1 MRLSSS
7 RAYRRSLQVVAV
19 VSATALVTAACS
31 DSGGDGSPSESSTAA
46 SSSTASST
54 TASAAPHAVDTEMG
68 SVEVPAK
75 PKRVVVLGYRLTGLA
90 FDLGAHVKGTIPE
103 MAGGSSDPSQAWSDA
118 AAQEG
123 TTFLPWFVDGFDIA
137 GIEALDPDLIIG
149 GGPGLEHEHAVQA
162 YPELKQIAP
171 TVVIG
176 EDETSWKDQA
186 EIMADALGAEKKL
199 KEMTGNYEE
208 FVDSIRENINAP
220 EGDVGYLV
228 FDAEGRPYAANEKFG
243 LPAELTDI
251 GLEPAKYSQIPGLQT
266 AGVNGELLAVP
277 PERIEEV
284 FDQDNLFVLGYGRD
298 VVNPGELSRDPQYAD
313 LPAIKNFRAF
323 GLDYWSLSPGYDEI
337 MKTLGTMQLLFAK

>member
-7 RAYRRSLQVVAV
+7 RVYRRSLQVAAV
-19 VSATALVTAACS
+19 VSAAALVTAACS
-31 DSGGDGSPSESSTAA
+31 DSGGDGSPGE
-46 SSSTASST
+46 SST
-54 TASAAPHAVDTEMG
+54 TASSSAGSAAPHAVDTEMG

-251 GLEPAKYSQIPGLQT
+251 GLEPAKYSQIPGLQS

>member
-7 RAYRRSLQVVAV
+7 RVFRRSLRAVAV
-19 VSATALVTAACS
+19 VSAAALVTAACS
-31 DSGGDGSPSESSTAA
+31 GSDGDGSQDATSTTS
-46 SSSTASST
+46 SSSTAS
-54 TASAAPHAVDTEMG
+54 APPRTVDTEMG

-103 MAGGSSDPSQAWSDA
+103 MAGSSSDASQAWSDA
-118 AAQEG
+118 AAKEG
-123 TTFLPWFVDGFDIA
+123 TTFLPWFPDGFDIA

-149 GGPGLEHEHAVQA
+149 GGPGLEHEHAVEA
-162 YPELKQIAP
+162 YPELEQIAP

-186 EIMADALGAEKKL
+186 ETMADALGAEKKL

>member
-7 RAYRRSLQVVAV
+7 RVYRRSLQAVAV
-19 VSATALVTAACS
+19 VSAAALVTAACS
-31 DSGGDGSPSESSTAA
+31 DSGGDGSQD
-46 SSSTASST
+46 SSSTTTSST
-54 TASAAPHAVDTEMG
+54 TASAAPHTVNTEMG
-68 SVEVPAK
+68 SVEVPAG

-90 FDLGAHVKGTIPE
+90 FNLGAHVKGTIPE
-103 MAGGSSDPSQAWSDA
+103 MAGGSSDASQAWSDA
-118 AAQEG
+118 SASEG
-123 TTFLPWFVDGFDIA
+123 TTFLPWFPDGFDIA
-137 GIEALDPDLIIG
+137 GIKALDPDLIIG

-162 YPELKQIAP
+162 YPELEQIAP

-186 EIMADALGAEKKL
+186 EIMADALGAKKKL
-199 KEMTGNYEE
+199 AKMTKNYDE
-208 FVDSIRENINAP
+208 FVSSIRENINAP

-228 FDAEGRPYAANEKFG
+228 FDAEGRPYAANENIG

-251 GLEPAKYSQIPGLQT
+251 GLEPAKYSQMPGLEP
-266 AGVNGELLAVP
+266 AGASGELLAVP
-277 PERIEEV
+277 PERVEEV

>member
-7 RAYRRSLQVVAV
+7 RMLRRSLRAVAV
-19 VSATALVTAACS
+19 LSAAALVTAACS
-31 DSGGDGSPSESSTAA
+31 DSGGDGSQDQTSTTT
-46 SSSTASST
+46 SSTASAKPRT
-54 TASAAPHAVDTEMG
+54 VDTDMG
-68 SVEVPAK
+68 SVEVPAQ

-103 MAGGSSDPSQAWSDA
+103 MAGGSSDASPSWSDA
-118 AAQEG
+118 AAAER

-162 YPELKQIAP
+162 YPELEQIAP

-176 EDETSWKDQA
+176 EDDASWKDQA
-186 EIMADALGAEKKL
+186 EIMADALGAEDKL
-199 KEMTGNYEE
+199 EELTENYDG
-208 FVDSIRENINAP
+208 FVDSIRENTTAP

-228 FDAEGRPYAANEKFG
+228 FDAEGRPYAANENVG

-251 GLEPAKYSQIPGLQT
+251 GLEPAKYSHMPGLEP
-266 AGVNGELLAVP
+266 AGASGEILAVP
-277 PERIEEV
+277 PARIEEV
-284 FDQDNLFVLGYGRD
+284 FDQDTLFVLGYGRD
-298 VVNPGELSRDPQYAD
+298 VVNPGELARDPQYAD

-337 MKTLGTMQLLFAK
+337 MKTLGTMQLLFPK

>member
-7 RAYRRSLQVVAV
+7 RVYRRSLQVAAV
-19 VSATALVTAACS
+19 VSAAALVTAACS
-31 DSGGDGSPSESSTAA
+31 DSGGDGSPSESST
-46 SSSTASST
+46 TASST
-54 TASAAPHAVDTEMG
+54 PGPAVPHAVDTEMG

-103 MAGGSSDPSQAWSDA
+103 MAGGSSDASQAWSDA
-118 AAQEG
+118 AAKEG

-137 GIEALDPDLIIG
+137 GIKALDPDLIIG